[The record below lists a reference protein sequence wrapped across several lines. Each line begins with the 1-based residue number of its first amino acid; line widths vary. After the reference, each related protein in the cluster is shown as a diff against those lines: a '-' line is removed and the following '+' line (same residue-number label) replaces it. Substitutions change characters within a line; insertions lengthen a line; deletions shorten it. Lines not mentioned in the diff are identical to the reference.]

1 MNRESICKQQIHC
14 LSCPLSVRITG
25 KDCRTLT
32 HKELI
37 EMIVKEPDN
46 LCVVCGTIIPEGRM
60 ICPICGTKDE
70 AEAFAQLIRRKI
82 PKEEHPLATAARDTA
97 LKIKDECEQAFRQ
110 GYLTGFNEGMKAAC
124 ELKQQNEQLRRRIV
138 VLENQARNTVDDI
151 DGEFE

>member
-1 MNRESICKQQIHC
+1 
-14 LSCPLSVRITG
+14 
-25 KDCRTLT
+25 
-32 HKELI
+32 
-37 EMIVKEPDN
+37 MIVREPDN
-46 LCVVCGTIIPEGRM
+46 ICVICGAQIPEGRQV
-60 ICPICGTKDE
+60 CPICGTKDDVE
-70 AEAFAQLIRRKI
+70 SYAKLIRTDL
-82 PKEEHPLATAARDTA
+82 PKEDEPLAKAAVETA

>member
-1 MNRESICKQQIHC
+1 
-14 LSCPLSVRITG
+14 
-25 KDCRTLT
+25 
-32 HKELI
+32 
-37 EMIVKEPDN
+37 MIVREPDN
-46 LCVVCGTIIPEGRM
+46 LCVICGAQIPEGRQV
-60 ICPICGTKDE
+60 CPICGTKDE

-82 PKEEHPLATAARDTA
+82 PKEEYPLATAARDTA

-124 ELKQQNEQLRRRIV
+124 ELKQQNEQLKRRIV

>member
-37 EMIVKEPDN
+37 KMTVREPDN
-46 LCVVCGTIIPEGRM
+46 LCVICGAIIPEGRM
-60 ICPICGTKDE
+60 ICPICGTKDNIE
-70 AEAFAQLIRRKI
+70 GYAQLIRK
-82 PKEEHPLATAARDTA
+82 PKPAPEFKVDDTQ
-97 LKIKDECEQAFRQ
+97 EQAFRQ

>member
-32 HKELI
+32 HKEVI

-46 LCVVCGTIIPEGRM
+46 LCVICGAVIPEGRM
-60 ICPICGTKDE
+60 ICPICGTKDNIE
-70 AEAFAQLIRRKI
+70 GYAQLIRKEI
-82 PKEEHPLATAARDTA
+82 PKPTPEFKVDDTQ
-97 LKIKDECEQAFRQ
+97 EQAFRQ

-124 ELKQQNEQLRRRIV
+124 ELKQQNEQLKRRIV